1 MKREVTIVPKD
12 KCPLDV
18 LAELGD
24 RTKNAWIFMH
34 SSVVRKMKDTA
45 DYERLWGDNNIKVFS
60 WSKTD
65 KYPATTLFLDT
76 RRAIFNYFLVTQIDA
91 SDIAFRAMFDEP
103 AEIFFLKMEEE

>member
-24 RTKNAWIFMH
+24 RTKDAWIFVH
-34 SSVVRKMKDTA
+34 SNVVRKMGQTA
-45 DYERLWGDNNIKVFS
+45 DYDRLDGNNIKIFY
-60 WSKTD
+60 WNKTA

-76 RRAIFNYFLVTQIDA
+76 NRKIFNYFLVTAIEA
-91 SDIAFRAMFDEP
+91 SDIAFKLMLDEP